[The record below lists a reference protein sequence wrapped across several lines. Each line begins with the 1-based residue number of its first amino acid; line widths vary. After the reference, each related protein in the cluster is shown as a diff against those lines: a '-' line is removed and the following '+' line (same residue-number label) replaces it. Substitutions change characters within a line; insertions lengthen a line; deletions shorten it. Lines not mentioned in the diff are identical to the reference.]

1 MNKRSILHIYIFYSI
16 VEHENMG
23 PLCPIYIF
31 SLARIDPRG
40 EAVFSI
46 TRNPE
51 LSEKEGKIRKKKEK
65 EGKTLRNHQIERK
78 M

>member
-51 LSEKEGKIRKKKEK
+51 LSEKEGKTR
-65 EGKTLRNHQIERK
+65 RNHQIERK